1 MDRNV
6 QHIENTNK
14 SFLLLLLYSS
24 LIYSSEPMFDVWLIS
39 ETSEM
44 NQTQIFAF
52 ENLIAYLSREKNK

>member
-24 LIYSSEPMFDVWLIS
+24 LIYSSEPMFDLWLIS